1 VDVWCQDKEA
11 MSWRVMDMT
20 ALDFPDGSFDVVI
33 DKAAMDALLTDE
45 GSVWEPNAE
54 VCSKISSVCCLRVVF
69 HHTYTHIMPISC
81 EVVLYVLRRITSGSL
96 SASITAS

>member
-1 VDVWCQDKEA
+1 

-54 VCSKISSVCCLRVVF
+54 VCSEIWFGVF
-69 HHTYTHIMPISC
+69 SATSLHTHTHMPIFCYS
-81 EVVLYVLRRITSGSL
+81 S
-96 SASITAS
+96 

>member
-1 VDVWCQDKEA
+1 

-54 VCSKISSVCCLRVVF
+54 VCSKISFDV
-69 HHTYTHIMPISC
+69 
-81 EVVLYVLRRITSGSL
+81 GD
-96 SASITAS
+96 

>member
-1 VDVWCQDKEA
+1 

-54 VCSKISSVCCLRVVF
+54 VCSRSRLMLETSL
-69 HHTYTHIMPISC
+69 HTYTHMPIS
-81 EVVLYVLRRITSGSL
+81 G
-96 SASITAS
+96 